1 MSRRI
6 YVVSAKPGKE
16 RSGTVYALSTT
27 GAVYK
32 ADAYVAGDD
41 IAAVVA
47 AINAR
52 GYIIQDYWSLLKWIN
67 PEQLSLEVA

>member
-1 MSRRI
+1 MSRI
-6 YVVSAKPGKE
+6 YIVSVKPGKE
-16 RSGTVYALSTT
+16 RSGTVYALSTR
-27 GAVYK
+27 GGVYK

-41 IAAVVA
+41 MAAVVA

-52 GYIIQDYWSLLKWIN
+52 GYIHQDYWSLLKFIN